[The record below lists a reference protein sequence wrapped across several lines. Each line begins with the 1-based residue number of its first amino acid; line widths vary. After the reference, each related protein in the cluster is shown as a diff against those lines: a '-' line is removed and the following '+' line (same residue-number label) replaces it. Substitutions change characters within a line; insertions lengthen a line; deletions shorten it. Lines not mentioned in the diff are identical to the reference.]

1 MSSKE
6 IRVYYV
12 DTNGEET
19 YARKELDY
27 TTYVD
32 AKAFVKEF
40 LKDEFLDFG
49 DFLLNKSCV
58 VTVFFN

>member
-1 MSSKE
+1 MSSKG
-6 IRVYYV
+6 IRFYYV

-27 TTYVD
+27 ADYAD

-58 VTVFFN
+58 VTVFID